1 MTTRNSLSNQKTLV
15 HHLSSRQ
22 QQRHATKNFP
32 AAIFQNFFFLRNCAF
47 IKTFLR
53 VIFVRTGHRVGN
65 LSSPKTPDLVS
76 KKLDSSHKIYTY

>member
-32 AAIFQNFFFLRNCAF
+32 AAIFQNFFFFCETAHLSKLFYAWY
-47 IKTFLR
+47 LWGPA
-53 VIFVRTGHRVGN
+53 TGLATCLHQKRQ
-65 LSSPKTPDLVS
+65 T
-76 KKLDSSHKIYTY
+76 

>member
-32 AAIFQNFFFLRNCAF
+32 AAIFQNFFFFAKLRIYQNFSTRDICEDRPQGWQPVFTKNARPS
-47 IKTFLR
+47 L
-53 VIFVRTGHRVGN
+53 
-65 LSSPKTPDLVS
+65 
-76 KKLDSSHKIYTY
+76 KKAR